1 MIGAAG
7 EGRSLMIMRLRRI
20 GLFWQLLL
28 PSLLGVLLAVIIVQ
42 AWTLRI
48 SQGALRQQMQQSVDD
63 SMALLKHSLSPLGS
77 GWSIEAGSLRLGN
90 TPVATQAAL
99 LKDVAAITGGVAT
112 IFSGDERVVTTVMQP
127 DGTPAV
133 GTKLVVPEIREAV
146 LVRGEDYRGTA
157 AIVGKRYVTL
167 YQPIRNATGAVI
179 GILFTGLSADKLDA
193 TESAVIEQACLAA
206 IVTIL
211 VFGAI
216 QTLLLKLS
224 LRPLNA
230 LTRATKEIA
239 GSNFSVTIGST
250 DRSDQIGRLAQSLD
264 GFRTAGLQMARM
276 EAEAA
281 EQRRIA
287 DARLRHEEA
296 EQARATAAQAQMV
309 QCLADGLE
317 HLAQG
322 MLTHQIE
329 TKLAAEYEPLRLNFN
344 AALGQLSE
352 LIGGV
357 SSKSD
362 ALLASSGE
370 VARAADD
377 LGQRTEQQVAS
388 LRQTVGALEE
398 ITATARRTADGATQA
413 RDVVSQSRADA
424 ESSGAIVRDAVAAM
438 TQIEQSS
445 QQIGTIIMVIDEIAF
460 QTNLLA
466 LNAGVE
472 AARAGDAGRGFAV
485 VASEVRALA
494 QRSAMAAKEIKAL
507 VSSSAGQVG
516 IGVKLVG
523 ETGTAL
529 ERIVGRVTAINT
541 LVLGI
546 ATSAEEQALAL
557 AQVNSAIVQM
567 ERANHQNAS
576 MVQQTTDASHVMAQ
590 DSEELARLTGR
601 FQITR

>member
-1 MIGAAG
+1 M
-7 EGRSLMIMRLRRI
+7 
-20 GLFWQLLL
+20 
-28 PSLLGVLLAVIIVQ
+28 
-42 AWTLRI
+42 
-48 SQGALRQQMQQSVDD
+48 
-63 SMALLKHSLSPLGS
+63 
-77 GWSIEAGSLRLGN
+77 RLGN

-357 SSKSD
+357 SGKSD